1 MPERESSPGKPRG
14 HATHTATLVPGL
26 VRGMLADA
34 QRAHDEGKQTAYT
47 FIQSAYD
54 EIVRAMDIVPIW
66 VENFAGVCGA
76 KRAAVRYLEKAE
88 SGFLSRSMCTYALCG
103 LGYDAL
109 REETGAIPPGAPW
122 GGMPRPDMMLG
133 TGSMICDP
141 RHKWF
146 QQAQQY
152 MPDVPVSLTNILWP
166 PYQQNIDHREVE
178 SYYVSYMR
186 GELRELV
193 AFLEKQTGRKMDWD
207 RLAALVDLSDR
218 TWNIFWETYEL
229 RRARPAPMG
238 TGDAFNTMVPLN
250 FMLGTREAY
259 DFYLALNREL
269 RERIAAGLGSSRE
282 EKYRLLWGGGL
293 AAWFALNDFDYF
305 SERGAAFPADI
316 SYRLAEPVYRLDL
329 PHTNDP
335 LEHLAWRWVRYWTA
349 WYNAARRRRGSY
361 PEVERMIEYIENYG
375 IDGVV
380 VHEAFSCRT
389 WHPGLLNQLV
399 TLKQVYREIPTLVL
413 ESDMVDISS
422 YDEAA
427 TRLRIDNF
435 IELLEDARGRKG

>member
-1 MPERESSPGKPRG
+1 MPEQAPSGKPRG

-26 VRGMLADA
+26 VRQMLSNA
-34 QRAHDEGKQTAYT
+34 QQAREAGKKTAYT
-47 FIQSAYD
+47 FICSAYD

-76 KRAAVRYLEKAE
+76 KRVANQYLEKAE
-88 SGFLSRSMCTYALCG
+88 TGFLSRTMCTYALCG
-103 LGYDAL
+103 LGFDAL
-109 REETGAIPPGAPW
+109 REESGRIPPGAPW

-133 TGSMICDP
+133 TGAMICDP

-152 MPDVPVSLTNILWP
+152 MPDVPVSHTNILWP
-166 PYQQNIDHREVE
+166 PFQQNIDHREVE
-178 SYYVSYMR
+178 QSYVKYMR
-186 GELRELV
+186 DELRSLV
-193 AFLEKQTGRKMDWD
+193 AFLEKQTGHKMDWA
-207 RLAALVDLSDR
+207 RLSELVDLSDR
-218 TWNIFWETYEL
+218 TWNLCWETHEL
-229 RRARPAPMG
+229 RRAKPAPMG

-259 DFYLALNREL
+259 DFFLSLNREL
-269 RERIAAGLGSSRE
+269 KERIAAGSGSSKE

-305 SERGAAFPADI
+305 SEKGASFPVEI
-316 SYRLAEPVYRLDL
+316 SYRLAEPVYKLDL
-329 PHTNDP
+329 PPTSDP
-335 LEHLAWRWVRYWTA
+335 LEHLAWRWTRYWTA
-349 WYNAARRRRGSY
+349 WYQAARRRPGSY
-361 PEVERMIEYIENYG
+361 PEVERMIEYIEDYA

-399 TLKQVYREIPTLVL
+399 TLKQVYRDIPTLVL
-413 ESDMVDISS
+413 ESDMVDIGS
-422 YDEAA
+422 YDEGE
-427 TRLRIDNF
+427 TRRRIDNF
-435 IELLEDARGRKG
+435 VELLEEKRGR